1 MQILK
6 LFLLLSV
13 AAACHNSPGVKQAKA
28 VQGVGQNQFHPI
40 LSEGTYSVEFYTN
53 KEITTEQKLVLRK
66 TVKLI
71 ERNKKAQE
79 FYSLIAEGNN
89 PTYNPASG
97 ISRNDYNLLTALFSA
112 HDTVKQTGRLQIS
125 REGNLIKFR
134 GEGKLSLLDS
144 VFVDISRKSASF
156 KHNTLS
162 LDTASLDLSQEDV
175 PAGEQIESYEFY
187 KGPGGILGL
196 TGMNGS
202 YELLIGKLIPGGK
215 IYLTFFAKETNLI
228 EHPVPE
234 YITLYIKM

>member
-13 AAACHNSPGVKQAKA
+13 ASACQNSPGVKKSKSVQA
-28 VQGVGQNQFHPI
+28 VGQNPFHPF
-40 LSEGTYSVEFYTN
+40 LTEGTYTVEFYSN
-53 KEITTEQKLVLRK
+53 KEITAEQKQVLRK
-66 TVKLI
+66 TAKLV
-71 ERNKKAQE
+71 ETNKQAQE
-79 FYSLIAEGNN
+79 YYRRIAEGEK
-89 PTYNPASG
+89 PAYYTASG

-112 HDTVKQTGRLQIS
+112 HDTIKQTGRLQIS

-144 VFVDISRKSASF
+144 VFLDISRKSASF

-162 LDTASLDLSQEDV
+162 LDTAALDLSQEDI
-175 PAGEQIESYEFY
+175 PTGEQIESYVFY
-187 KGPGGILGL
+187 KGPDGILRL

-215 IYLTFFAKETNLI
+215 IYLSFFAKETDI
-228 EHPVPE
+228 AEHPVPE
-234 YITLYIKM
+234 YVTLYIKL